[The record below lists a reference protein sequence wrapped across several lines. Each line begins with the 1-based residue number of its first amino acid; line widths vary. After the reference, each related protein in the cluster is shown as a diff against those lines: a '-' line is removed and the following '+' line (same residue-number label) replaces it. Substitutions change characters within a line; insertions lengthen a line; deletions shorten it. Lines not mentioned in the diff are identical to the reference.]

1 MHYQHHGR
9 PIAEPCLRERVRY
22 GKRRGPHGHTRQ
34 HVDEMMTA
42 DRRRRDAKHDLY
54 IEGGNCDPARQRGE
68 GVGEQHRGGR
78 MIGRKLDDALH
89 LADSQ
94 GCQRSGS
101 DGHELLEGS
110 MRDSARWLRAICSPD
125 LAGATPKT

>member
-1 MHYQHHGR
+1 MELHHLTEYPSTQSRRYFLTSPKRDLCDEGR
-9 PIAEPCLRERVRY
+9 Y
-22 GKRRGPHGHTRQ
+22 
-34 HVDEMMTA
+34 
-42 DRRRRDAKHDLY
+42 
-54 IEGGNCDPARQRGE
+54 CDPARQRGE

-101 DGHELLEGS
+101 DGHELLEVIGK
-110 MRDSARWLRAICSPD
+110 DAGWLVIRKRT
-125 LAGATPKT
+125 AGGPYDKNR